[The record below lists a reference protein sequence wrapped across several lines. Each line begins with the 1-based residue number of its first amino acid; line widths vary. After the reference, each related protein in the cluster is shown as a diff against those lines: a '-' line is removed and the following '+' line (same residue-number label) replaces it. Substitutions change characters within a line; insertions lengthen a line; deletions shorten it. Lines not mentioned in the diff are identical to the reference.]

1 MNFESRA
8 FNVNGHKRTLFSIL
22 MLGKFLEMGHSQ
34 NFV

>member
-8 FNVNGHKRTLFSIL
+8 FNVNGHKKMSVSIL
-22 MLGKFLEMGHSQ
+22 MLGKFLEMEHSQ